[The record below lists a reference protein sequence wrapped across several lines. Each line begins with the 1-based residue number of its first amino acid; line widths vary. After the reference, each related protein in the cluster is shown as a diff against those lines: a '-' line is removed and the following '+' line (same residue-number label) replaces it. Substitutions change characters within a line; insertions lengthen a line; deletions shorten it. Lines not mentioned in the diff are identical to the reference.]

1 MSGDGDPRPA
11 RARRAAHAFGL
22 RAENVAALYLTLKF
36 YRILARRYRVQGG
49 EIDIIARR
57 GDSVVFVEVKARGE
71 MDDALI
77 AITPQKQ
84 RRFSRAAARW
94 LAENPWAARYTLRAD
109 AVFVAPGEWPRHI
122 VSAMELRIG

>member
-1 MSGDGDPRPA
+1 VSGDGDPRPA

-36 YRILARRYRVQGG
+36 YRIL
-49 EIDIIARR
+49 ARR